1 MRTIILCLVTS
12 FLFFTFCA
20 GPQPTV
26 KPDQPEDKPVS
37 RPPRGEQD
45 ESFDPMSLGDYEV
58 IDEKPASSTTAPA
71 ADIDQLLKGDALP
84 DSLKNARKV
93 PGFRVQLV
101 ATRDVE
107 EAHALMRNAVIS
119 FDDQVYRTF
128 DDPYYKIRVGDYQS
142 RFEANTIQEEAVDK
156 GFLEAWVV
164 RTMVWN
170 DPALLNKENDQE
182 SP

>member
-1 MRTIILCLVTS
+1 MRPVPLILVTS
-12 FLFFTFCA
+12 FLFLTFCA
-20 GPQPTV
+20 GPQPTI
-26 KPDQPEDKPVS
+26 KPDRPEDQPKT
-37 RPPRGEQD
+37 RQRGVEQD

-58 IDEKPASSTTAPA
+58 VEERAAGSSAQA
-71 ADIDQLLKGDALP
+71 ADIDQLLRGDALP
-84 DSLKNARKV
+84 DSLKDARKV
-93 PGFRVQLV
+93 PGFRVQLI

-128 DDPYYKIRVGDYQS
+128 DNPYYKIRVGDYQS
-142 RFEANTIQEEAVDK
+142 RFEANTIQEEAVEK

-170 DPALLNKENDQE
+170 DPALLNKDDEDE